1 MRFKSQALQ
10 NLPLTGIKASNLIN
24 SVAWRGRG
32 GLDGFFFFASGK
44 GRRRGR
50 VNRREKD
57 SGIIKL
63 PGRDHQEH

>member
-24 SVAWRGRG
+24 SVARRGVG
-32 GLDGFFFFASGK
+32 AGADVFVATGK
-44 GRRRGR
+44 GRRRR

-57 SGIIKL
+57 GGVIKL
-63 PGRDHQEH
+63 ASRDHQEH